1 MVVAAFVLA
10 TCSKAGS
17 AHPQEPAVA
26 SFLDHYFA
34 SWSAKDMEAYGE
46 CFHPQAR
53 ISFVMPNGEPHT
65 EGLTDFLHGQKLSH
79 AQTTEPMVEVPTDK
93 KITMDS
99 RVAHAAVRWRL
110 TKGSEIVTGTDFFT
124 LVKTNGGWRILS
136 LVFYND

>member
-1 MVVAAFVLA
+1 MVVAAFFLV
-10 TCSKAGS
+10 TCSKNGG
-17 AHPQEPAVA
+17 AHPDETAVA
-26 SFLDHYFA
+26 TFLDHYFA

-46 CFHPQAR
+46 CFHSQAR
-53 ISFVMPNGEPHT
+53 IGFVMPDGEPHT

-79 AQTTEPMVEVPTDK
+79 AQSTEPMNEVPTDK

-99 RVAHAAVRWRL
+99 RVAQAAVRWRL

-124 LVKTNGGWRILS
+124 LVKTSGGWRIVS